1 MNEDPRL
8 ILSARRPGGEDDGE
22 PEMAAALADARNN
35 RALAEWAANE
45 AGVDRKFA
53 DSLRMVQP
61 PAGLRDRILTG
72 ARVSR
77 RSGGSERGW
86 FERRA
91 FGVLRYSEL
100 VAIAAIFVML
110 GVALVYNYFIQT
122 PDERPWQLFAAAKAA
137 EIEAGTVLIDH
148 EDSQYASTAGWL
160 GERAAP
166 AMATLPAGLKTT
178 PLFGCSTMKWNGKP
192 MSITCFSLGAG
203 KEAHLVCIDAQNI
216 PDSLTAVPVWTEVG
230 GYTTAQWTDDGKAY
244 MLMGRVTRA
253 LLEPLIA
260 ARTAA
265 LAARRFYYFL

>member
-1 MNEDPRL
+1 MRPPAAPSVR
-8 ILSARRPGGEDDGE
+8 SARF
-22 PEMAAALADARNN
+22 
-35 RALAEWAANE
+35 RA
-45 AGVDRKFA
+45 
-53 DSLRMVQP
+53 M
-61 PAGLRDRILTG
+61 
-72 ARVSR
+72 
-77 RSGGSERGW
+77 SESGW

-122 PDERPWQLFAAAKAA
+122 PDERPWQLFAAARAA
-137 EIEAGTVLIDH
+137 EIEDGTVLIDH

-178 PLFGCSTMKWNGKP
+178 SLFGCSTMKWNGKP

-203 KEAHLVCIDAQNI
+203 KEAHLVCIDVQNI

-244 MLMGRVTRA
+244 MLMGRVARA
-253 LLEPLIA
+253 LLEPLIV
-260 ARTAA
+260 ARSAA
-265 LAARRFYYFL
+265 LATRRFYYYL

>member
-1 MNEDPRL
+1 MTEDPRL

-35 RALAEWAANE
+35 RALADWAAKE
-45 AGVDRKFA
+45 ADVDRKFA

-61 PAGLRDRILTG
+61 PAGLRDRILAG

-77 RSGGSERGW
+77 QSGGSEGGW
-86 FERRA
+86 FERRV

-110 GVALVYNYFIQT
+110 GVALVYNYFNQT
-122 PDERPWQLFAAAKAA
+122 PDERPWQLFAAAQAA
-137 EIEAGTVLIDH
+137 EIEAGTVLIEH
-148 EDSQYASTAGWL
+148 EDTQYASTAGWL

-166 AMATLPAGLKTT
+166 AMAKLPDGLQSS

-203 KEAHLVCIDAQNI
+203 KEAHLVCIDVQNI
-216 PDSLTAVPVWTEVG
+216 PDSLTSVPVWSEVG
-230 GYTTAQWTDDGKAY
+230 GFTTAQWVEDGKAY
-244 MLMGRVTRA
+244 MLMGRVARA

-260 ARTAA
+260 AKTAA
-265 LAARRFYYFL
+265 LATRRFLFFI

>member
-8 ILSARRPGGEDDGE
+8 ILSARRPSGEDDQE
-22 PEMAAALADARNN
+22 PEMAAALVDARNN
-35 RALAEWAANE
+35 RALADWAAKE
-45 AGVDRKFA
+45 ADVDRKFA
-53 DSLRMVQP
+53 DSLRTVQP

-72 ARVSR
+72 ARVSS
-77 RSGGSERGW
+77 RSGGSEGGW

-91 FGVLRYSEL
+91 FGILRYSDL

-110 GVALVYNYFIQT
+110 CVALAYNYFNQT
-122 PDERPWQLFAAAKAA
+122 PDERPWQLVAAAKAA
-137 EIEAGTVLIDH
+137 EIEAGTVLIEH

-166 AMATLPAGLKTT
+166 AMTTLPTGLKTS

-203 KEAHLVCIDAQNI
+203 KEAHLVCVDARNI
-216 PDSLTAVPVWTEVG
+216 PDSLSAVPIWTEVG

-253 LLEPLIA
+253 LLEPLISG
-260 ARTAA
+260 RTAA
-265 LAARRFYYFL
+265 LAARRFYYYL

>member
-8 ILSARRPGGEDDGE
+8 ILSARRPGGEDDHE
-22 PEMAAALADARNN
+22 PEMAAALADARSN
-35 RALAEWAANE
+35 RTLADWAAKE
-45 AGVDRKFA
+45 ADVDRKFA

-77 RSGGSERGW
+77 QSGGSEGGW

-91 FGVLRYSEL
+91 FGVLRYSEV
-100 VAIAAIFVML
+100 VAIAAIFMML
-110 GVALVYNYFIQT
+110 GVALVYNYFIQA

-137 EIEAGTVLIDH
+137 EIEAGTVLIEH

-166 AMATLPAGLKTT
+166 AMATLPPGLKASS
-178 PLFGCSTMKWNGKP
+178 LFGCSTMKWNGKP

-203 KEAHLVCIDAQNI
+203 KEAHLVCIDTQNI
-216 PDSLTAVPVWTEVG
+216 PDSLSTVPVWKEVG

-260 ARTAA
+260 AKTTA
-265 LAARRFYYFL
+265 LVARRFYYFL